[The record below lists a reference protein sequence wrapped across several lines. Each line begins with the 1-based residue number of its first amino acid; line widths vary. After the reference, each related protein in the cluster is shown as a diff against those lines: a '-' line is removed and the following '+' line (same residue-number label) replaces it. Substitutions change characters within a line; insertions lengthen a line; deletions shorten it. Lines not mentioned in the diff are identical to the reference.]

1 MSSREAGMAVA
12 DALRILHIT
21 VSLGDP
27 SSLAEHPAAM
37 AHRNVPPAE
46 RIRMGISDGLIRFSV
61 GLEDPQDLIADLRQ
75 ALESL

>member
-1 MSSREAGMAVA
+1 M
-12 DALRILHIT
+12 T
-21 VSLGDP
+21 
-27 SSLAEHPAAM
+27 
-37 AHRNVPPAE
+37 HRNVPPAE

>member
-1 MSSREAGMAVA
+1 M
-12 DALRILHIT
+12 T
-21 VSLGDP
+21 
-27 SSLAEHPAAM
+27 
-37 AHRNVPPAE
+37 HRSVPRAE